1 MLKKWLN
8 SNVKQFLVITFMSVI
23 LTLIL
28 FSTHIYDY
36 IVNGTVFSGAGD
48 GFRQMMPFQMYLYE
62 HLSSFSS
69 LYDASFGLGGDYMKG
84 LSYYYSL
91 SPLMWPN
98 FLFIKI
104 GEIVGIF
111 NPTTIHFWPTNQLIM
126 AMIRAIITFVVTFY
140 LFKILHFKR
149 STNMIATILYGM
161 STVVIYFNFTWSF
174 YGNLLYLLP
183 LSILGLERYFQQ
195 RKIGIF
201 IVAIA
206 LTLFSNFYF
215 SYYQAIIIGCYYL
228 YRLIFTYKY
237 DIVSRTQKL
246 ICVISATVLSVLSS
260 VFGLFT
266 GISAFLENDRKQ
278 NPNVD
283 IPFLTP
289 LDYHYFFFS
298 DGFFITISILTII
311 ALLSFKLYRFYF
323 YRLFAIVTWI
333 LFIGSLSQYF
343 DSAFNGFSFPERR
356 WVYILALSSSA
367 LCGLFIQHLSTL
379 NMKYYLIRTIPVSI
393 IALLYVLLSPTHPL
407 ALIVGIILLM
417 VLAVILKFSLWRYKK
432 LTVAILVLIVMI
444 QQIVI
449 LDNNKNM
456 AIKPYQQSL
465 STLKQHDYHSNYV
478 NQLIKKINQNATG
491 PFNRI
496 DYMSDYALNSPF
508 IYHYNGISLYSSIF
522 NGDILKYYDKTLQI
536 NMPIDK
542 NSTYRLLG
550 NRQNLLS
557 LWNVNDRIRVNHDDN
572 LPYGFKINSEHKDN
586 KVRWIHSKNTIHYPS
601 AHITNKVFSNKE
613 LKSPLDKEQA
623 MLQGIVS
630 NNTKDV
636 NTHFKANKN
645 LLSDSTIKL
654 NSAAWQ
660 PPTKHLLQVKQN
672 NGGLTVQLPK
682 SVSNQ
687 FKDLYFEMDLELLS
701 PDKAHDVKVNEYTQ
715 ERNKLTYK
723 YRRFVTPVTIRIK
736 ASDRIRLS
744 LPKGKYRVN
753 LKGIYGEDYTTL
765 KDASNSLEAVK
776 VSKTKQGYTI
786 TKNKNSS
793 GYIVLPTAYNQ
804 GMEATSGDQS
814 LKVEKVNGVM
824 TGIKAPKNITKIQ
837 LSYTP
842 PYYYLLITIT
852 VFGIICSIIFTR
864 WARQK

>member
-1 MLKKWLN
+1 MLKKLLN

-36 IVNGTVFSGAGD
+36 IENGTVFSGSGD

-91 SPLMWPN
+91 SPLMWLN

-104 GEIVGIF
+104 GETVGIF

-126 AMIRAIITFVVTFY
+126 AMVRAIITFVVTFY

-149 STNMIATILYGM
+149 STNVIATILYGM

-174 YGNLLYLLP
+174 YGNLLFLLP

-195 RKIGIF
+195 RKIGLF
-201 IVAIA
+201 IIAIA

-215 SYYQAIIIGCYYL
+215 SYYQAIIIVCYYL
-228 YRLIFTYKY
+228 YRLIFTYNY
-237 DIVSRTQKL
+237 DIVSRKQKL
-246 ICVISATVLSVLSS
+246 ICVISATALSVLSS
-260 VFGLFT
+260 GFGLFT

-278 NPNVD
+278 NLNVD

-298 DGFFITISILTII
+298 DGFFITISILTIV
-311 ALLSFKLYRFYF
+311 ALLSFKLYRYYF
-323 YRLFAIVTWI
+323 YRLFAILTWI

-367 LCGLFIQHLSTL
+367 LCGLFIQHVSTL

-393 IALLYVLLSPTHPL
+393 TALLYVLLSPTHPL
-407 ALIVGIILLM
+407 ALIVGVILLI
-417 VLAVILKFSLWRYKK
+417 VIAIILKFSLWHYKK
-432 LTVAILVLIVMI
+432 LTVATLVLIVMI

-449 LDNNKNM
+449 LDNNKNI

-478 NQLIKKINQNATG
+478 NQLIKKINQNAKGTL
-491 PFNRI
+491 NRI

-586 KVRWIHSKNTIHYPS
+586 KVRWIHSKNSIHYPS

-613 LKSPLDKEQA
+613 LKSPLDKEHA
-623 MLQGIVS
+623 MLQGIIS
-630 NNTKDV
+630 NNAKDA
-636 NTHFKANKN
+636 NTHFIANKN
-645 LLSDSTIKL
+645 LLSKSTIKL
-654 NSAAWQ
+654 NDATWQ
-660 PPTKHLLQVKQN
+660 SSTKHLLKVKQK
-672 NGGLTVQLPK
+672 NGGLTIQLPK

-687 FKDLYFEMDLELLS
+687 YKDLYLEMDLELLS

-723 YRRFVTPVTIRIK
+723 YRRFVTPVTMRIK
-736 ASDRIRLS
+736 SSDSIRLS
-744 LPKGKYRVN
+744 LPKGTYRVN
-753 LKGIYGEDYTTL
+753 LKGLYGEDYSTL
-765 KDASNSLEAVK
+765 QHASSSLEAVK
-776 VSKTKQGYTI
+776 VSKNKHGYTI

-793 GYIVLPTAYNQ
+793 GYIVLPMAYTKGMYAKSDNQ
-804 GMEATSGDQS
+804 N
-814 LKVEKVNGVM
+814 LKVEKVNGIM
-824 TGIKAPKNITKIQ
+824 TGIKAPKNLTKIQ

-842 PYYYLLITIT
+842 QHFNLLIIITI
-852 VFGIICSIIFTR
+852 FGILSSVIFARRITR
-864 WARQK
+864 K

>member
-1 MLKKWLN
+1 MLKKLLN

-36 IVNGTVFSGAGD
+36 IENGTVFSGSGD

-91 SPLMWPN
+91 SPLMWLN

-104 GEIVGIF
+104 GETFGIF

-126 AMIRAIITFVVTFY
+126 AMVRAIITFVVTFY

-149 STNMIATILYGM
+149 STNVIATILYGM

-195 RKIGIF
+195 RKIGLF
-201 IVAIA
+201 IIAIA

-215 SYYQAIIIGCYYL
+215 SYYQAIIIVFYYL
-228 YRLIFTYKY
+228 YRLIFSYNY
-237 DIVSRTQKL
+237 DIVSRKQKL
-246 ICVISATVLSVLSS
+246 ICVISATALSVLSS

-298 DGFFITISILTII
+298 DGFFITISILTIV
-311 ALLSFKLYRFYF
+311 ALLSFKLYRYYF
-323 YRLFAIVTWI
+323 YRLFAILTWI

-367 LCGLFIQHLSTL
+367 LCGLFIQHVSTL

-407 ALIVGIILLM
+407 ALIVGVILLI
-417 VLAVILKFSLWRYKK
+417 VLAIILKFSLWHYKK
-432 LTVAILVLIVMI
+432 LTVATLVLIVMI

-449 LDNNKNM
+449 LDNNKNIT
-456 AIKPYQQSL
+456 IKPYQQSL

-478 NQLIKKINQNATG
+478 NQLIKKINQNAKGTL
-491 PFNRI
+491 NRI

-586 KVRWIHSKNTIHYPS
+586 KVRWIHSKNSIHYPS

-623 MLQGIVS
+623 MLQGIIS
-630 NNTKDV
+630 NNAKDA
-636 NTHFKANKN
+636 NTHFIANKN
-645 LLSDSTIKL
+645 LLSKSTIKL
-654 NSAAWQ
+654 NDATWQ
-660 PPTKHLLQVKQN
+660 SSTKHLLKVKQK
-672 NGGLTVQLPK
+672 NGGLTIQLPK

-687 FKDLYFEMDLELLS
+687 YKDLYLEMDLELLS
-701 PDKAHDVKVNEYTQ
+701 PNKAHDVKVNEYTQ

-723 YRRFVTPVTIRIK
+723 YRRFVTPVTMRIK
-736 ASDRIRLS
+736 SSDSIRLS
-744 LPKGKYRVN
+744 LPKGTYRVN
-753 LKGIYGEDYTTL
+753 LKGLYGEDYSTL
-765 KDASNSLEAVK
+765 QHASSSLEAVK
-776 VSKTKQGYTI
+776 VSKNKHGYTI

-793 GYIVLPTAYNQ
+793 GYIVLPMAYTKGMYAKSDNQ
-804 GMEATSGDQS
+804 N
-814 LKVEKVNGVM
+814 LKVEKVNGIM
-824 TGIKAPKNITKIQ
+824 TGIKAPKNLTKIQ

-842 PYYYLLITIT
+842 QHFNLLIIITI
-852 VFGIICSIIFTR
+852 FGILSSIIFTR
-864 WARQK
+864 WIRRK

>member
-1 MLKKWLN
+1 MLKKMLN

-23 LTLIL
+23 STLIL
-28 FSTHIYDY
+28 FSTYIYDY
-36 IVNGTVFSGAGD
+36 FVDGIVFSGSGD

-62 HLSSFSS
+62 HLSSFTS

-91 SPLMWPN
+91 SPLMWLN

-104 GEIVGIF
+104 GETFGIF

-126 AMIRAIITFVVTFY
+126 AMIRAIITFVTTFY
-140 LFKILHFKR
+140 LFKTLRFKR
-149 STNMIATILYGM
+149 STNVIATILYGM

-183 LSILGLERYFQQ
+183 LSILGLEKYFQQ

-201 IVAIA
+201 IIAIT

-228 YRLIFTYKY
+228 YRLIFTYKH
-237 DIVSRTQKL
+237 DIVSRKQKL
-246 ICVISATVLSVLSS
+246 LCVVSATILSAISS
-260 VFGLFT
+260 LFGLYT
-266 GISAFLENDRKQ
+266 GVSAFFENDRQQ
-278 NPNVD
+278 NPNVN

-298 DGFFITISILTII
+298 DGFYITISIVTIV
-311 ALLSFKLYRFYF
+311 ALLAFKLYRYYF

-343 DSAFNGFSFPERR
+343 DSAFNGFSLPERR

-367 LCGLFIQHLSTL
+367 LCGLFIQHVSTL
-379 NMKYYLIRTIPVSI
+379 NMKYFLIRAIPVSM
-393 IALLYVLLSPTHPL
+393 IALLYTLLSPTHPL
-407 ALIVGIILLM
+407 ALIVGTIILILL
-417 VLAVILKFSLWRYKK
+417 VLILKFDLWRYKK
-432 LTVAILVLIVMI
+432 VTITTLVSIVII

-449 LDNNKNM
+449 INENKAI
-456 AIKPYQQSL
+456 AIKPYQQTL
-465 STLKQHDYHSNYV
+465 SAMKQHDYHSSYIS
-478 NQLIKKINQNATG
+478 QLIKNINHSAKDSL
-491 PFNRI
+491 NRI

-522 NGDILKYYDKTLQI
+522 NGDILNYYDKSLQI

-550 NRQNLLS
+550 NRQNLMS
-557 LWNVNDRIRVNHDDN
+557 LWNVNDRIRTNRDDN
-572 LPYGFKINSEHKDN
+572 LPYGFQIVSERTEN
-586 KVRWIHSKNTIHYPS
+586 KAHWIHSKNTIQYPS

-623 MLQGIVS
+623 MLQGIIS
-630 NNTKDV
+630 NNTKDA

-645 LLSDSTIKL
+645 LLADTTIKV
-654 NSAAWQ
+654 NDATWQ
-660 PPTKHLLQVKQN
+660 SSTKHLLKVKQK
-672 NGGLTVQLPK
+672 NGGLIVQLPK
-682 SVSNQ
+682 SVANKY
-687 FKDLYFEMDLELLS
+687 KDLYLEMDLELLS
-701 PDKAHDVKVNEYTQ
+701 PDKVHDVKVNEYTQ

-723 YRRFVTPVTIRIK
+723 YRRFVTPVTMRIK
-736 ASDRIRLS
+736 SSDTIKLS
-744 LPKGKYRVN
+744 LPKGTYRVN

-765 KDASNSLEAVK
+765 QYASNSLEPVK
-776 VSKTKQGYTI
+776 VSETKQGYTI

-793 GYIVLPTAYNQ
+793 GYIVLPMAYTKGMHAKSGNQ
-804 GMEATSGDQS
+804 KF
-814 LKVEKVNGVM
+814 KVEQVNGVM
-824 TGIKAPKNITKIQ
+824 TGIKVPKNVTKIQ

-842 PYYYLLITIT
+842 PYYYLLITISI
-852 VFGIICSIIFTR
+852 FGIICSIIFTR
-864 WARQK
+864 WIKRK

>member
-1 MLKKWLN
+1 MLKKMLN
-8 SNVKQFLVITFMSVI
+8 SNVKQFLIITLMSVI
-23 LTLIL
+23 STLML
-28 FSTHIYDY
+28 FSTYIYDY
-36 IVNGTVFSGAGD
+36 FVDGIVFSGSGD

-62 HLSSFSS
+62 HLSSFTS

-91 SPLMWPN
+91 SPLMWLN

-104 GEIVGIF
+104 GETFGIF

-126 AMIRAIITFVVTFY
+126 AMIRAIITFVTTFY
-140 LFKILHFKR
+140 LFKTLRFKR
-149 STNMIATILYGM
+149 STNVIATILYGM

-183 LSILGLERYFQQ
+183 LSILGLEKYFQQ

-201 IVAIA
+201 IIAIT

-228 YRLIFTYKY
+228 YRLIFTYKH
-237 DIVSRTQKL
+237 DIVSRKQKL
-246 ICVISATVLSVLSS
+246 LCVISATILSAISS
-260 VFGLFT
+260 LFGLYT
-266 GISAFLENDRKQ
+266 GVSAFLENDRQQ
-278 NPNVD
+278 NPNVN

-298 DGFFITISILTII
+298 DGFYITISIVTIV
-311 ALLSFKLYRFYF
+311 ALLAFKLYRYYF

-367 LCGLFIQHLSTL
+367 LCGLFIQHVSTL
-379 NMKYYLIRTIPVSI
+379 NMKYFLIRAIPVSM
-393 IALLYVLLSPTHPL
+393 IALLYTLLSPTHPL
-407 ALIVGIILLM
+407 ALIVGTIILI
-417 VLAVILKFSLWRYKK
+417 VLALILKFDLWRYKK
-432 LTVAILVLIVMI
+432 VTVTTLVSIVII

-449 LDNNKNM
+449 INENKAI
-456 AIKPYQQSL
+456 AIKPYQQTL
-465 STLKQHDYHSNYV
+465 SAMKQHDYHSSYIS
-478 NQLIKKINQNATG
+478 QLIKNINHSAKD
-491 PFNRI
+491 PLNRI

-522 NGDILKYYDKTLQI
+522 NGDILNYYDKTLQI

-550 NRQNLLS
+550 NRQNLMS
-557 LWNVNDRIRVNHDDN
+557 LWNVNDRIRTNRDDN
-572 LPYGFKINSEHKDN
+572 LPYGFQIVSERTEN
-586 KVRWIHSKNTIHYPS
+586 KARWIHSKNTIQYPS

-613 LKSPLDKEQA
+613 LKSPLDNEQA
-623 MLQGIVS
+623 MLQGVIS
-630 NNTKDV
+630 NNANDA
-636 NTHFKANKN
+636 NTHFKTNKN
-645 LLSDSTIKL
+645 LLADSTIKV
-654 NSAAWQ
+654 NDATWQ
-660 PPTKHLLQVKQN
+660 SSTKHLLKVKQK
-672 NGGLTVQLPK
+672 NGGLIIKLPK

-687 FKDLYFEMDLELLS
+687 YKDLYLEMDLELLS

-723 YRRFVTPVTIRIK
+723 YRRFVTPVTMRIK
-736 ASDRIRLS
+736 SSDTIKFS
-744 LPKGKYRVN
+744 LPKGTYRAN
-753 LKGIYGEDYTTL
+753 LKGLYGEDYSTL
-765 KDASNSLEAVK
+765 QNASNSLEPVK

-786 TKNKNSS
+786 TKNKHSS
-793 GYIVLPTAYNQ
+793 GYIVLPMAYTKGMHAKSGNQ
-804 GMEATSGDQS
+804 KF
-814 LKVEKVNGVM
+814 KVEQVNGVM
-824 TGIKAPKNITKIQ
+824 TGIKVPKNVTKIQ

-842 PYYYLLITIT
+842 PYYYLLITISI
-852 VFGIICSIIFTR
+852 FGIICSFIFMR
-864 WARQK
+864 WIKRK

>member
-1 MLKKWLN
+1 M
-8 SNVKQFLVITFMSVI
+8 
-23 LTLIL
+23 
-28 FSTHIYDY
+28 
-36 IVNGTVFSGAGD
+36 
-48 GFRQMMPFQMYLYE
+48 
-62 HLSSFSS
+62 
-69 LYDASFGLGGDYMKG
+69 
-84 LSYYYSL
+84 
-91 SPLMWPN
+91 
-98 FLFIKI
+98 
-104 GEIVGIF
+104 
-111 NPTTIHFWPTNQLIM
+111 
-126 AMIRAIITFVVTFY
+126 
-140 LFKILHFKR
+140 
-149 STNMIATILYGM
+149 
-161 STVVIYFNFTWSF
+161 
-174 YGNLLYLLP
+174 
-183 LSILGLERYFQQ
+183 
-195 RKIGIF
+195 
-201 IVAIA
+201 
-206 LTLFSNFYF
+206 
-215 SYYQAIIIGCYYL
+215 
-228 YRLIFTYKY
+228 
-237 DIVSRTQKL
+237 
-246 ICVISATVLSVLSS
+246 
-260 VFGLFT
+260 
-266 GISAFLENDRKQ
+266 
-278 NPNVD
+278 
-283 IPFLTP
+283 
-289 LDYHYFFFS
+289 
-298 DGFFITISILTII
+298 
-311 ALLSFKLYRFYF
+311 SFKLYRFYF

-379 NMKYYLIRTIPVSI
+379 NMKYYLIRTIPVCI

-456 AIKPYQQSL
+456 AIKPYQQSI

-660 PPTKHLLQVKQN
+660 SPTKHLLQVKQN

-687 FKDLYFEMDLELLS
+687 YKDLYLEMDLELLS

-736 ASDRIRLS
+736 SSDRIRLS

-804 GMEATSGDQS
+804 GMKATSGDQS
-814 LKVEKVNGVM
+814 LKVEQVNGIM

-852 VFGIICSIIFTR
+852 IFGIICSIIFTR

>member
-1 MLKKWLN
+1 MLKKLLN
-8 SNVKQFLVITFMSVI
+8 SNVKQFLVITFTSVI

-28 FSTHIYDY
+28 FSTYIYDY
-36 IVNGTVFSGAGD
+36 LVDGIVFSGSGD

-62 HLSSFSS
+62 HLSSLTS

-91 SPLMWPN
+91 SPLMWLN

-104 GEIVGIF
+104 GETFGIF

-126 AMIRAIITFVVTFY
+126 AIIRAIITFVTTFY
-140 LFKILHFKR
+140 LFKTLRFKR
-149 STNMIATILYGM
+149 CTNVIATILYGM
-161 STVVIYFNFTWSF
+161 STGVIYFNFTWSF

-183 LSILGLERYFQQ
+183 LSILGLEKYFQQ

-201 IVAIA
+201 IIAIT

-228 YRLIFTYKY
+228 YRLIFTYKH
-237 DIVSRTQKL
+237 DIVSRKQKL
-246 ICVISATVLSVLSS
+246 LCVVSATILSAISS
-260 VFGLFT
+260 LFGLYT
-266 GISAFLENDRKQ
+266 GVSAFLENDRQQ
-278 NPNVD
+278 NPNVN

-298 DGFFITISILTII
+298 DGFNITISIVTIV
-311 ALLSFKLYRFYF
+311 ALLAFKLYRYYF
-323 YRLFAIVTWI
+323 YRLFATVTWI

-367 LCGLFIQHLSTL
+367 LCGLFIQHISTL
-379 NMKYYLIRTIPVSI
+379 NMKYFLIRAIPVSM
-393 IALLYVLLSPTHPL
+393 IALLYTLLSPTHPL
-407 ALIVGIILLM
+407 ALIVGTTILIM
-417 VLAVILKFSLWRYKK
+417 LALILKFDLWRYKK
-432 LTVAILVLIVMI
+432 VTVTTLVSIVII

-449 LDNNKNM
+449 INENKAI
-456 AIKPYQQSL
+456 AIKPYQQTL
-465 STLKQHDYHSNYV
+465 SAMKQHDYHSSYIS
-478 NQLIKKINQNATG
+478 QLIKNINHSAKG
-491 PFNRI
+491 PLNRI

-522 NGDILKYYDKTLQI
+522 NGDILNYYDKTLQI

-550 NRQNLLS
+550 NRQNLMS
-557 LWNVNDRIRVNHDDN
+557 LWNVNDRIRTNRDDN
-572 LPYGFKINSEHKDN
+572 LPYGFQINSEHKDN
-586 KVRWIHSKNTIHYPS
+586 KVRWIHSKNTIQYPS

-623 MLQGIVS
+623 MLQGVIS
-630 NNTKDV
+630 NNANDA
-636 NTHFKANKN
+636 NTHFKTNKN
-645 LLSDSTIKL
+645 LLADTTIKV
-654 NSAAWQ
+654 NDATWQ
-660 PPTKHLLQVKQN
+660 SSTKHLLKVKQK
-672 NGGLTVQLPK
+672 NGGLIIKLPK
-682 SVSNQ
+682 SVANKY
-687 FKDLYFEMDLELLS
+687 KDLYLEMDLELLS

-723 YRRFVTPVTIRIK
+723 YRRFVTPVTICIK
-736 ASDRIRLS
+736 SSDTIKLF
-744 LPKGKYRVN
+744 LPKGTYRAN
-753 LKGIYGEDYTTL
+753 LKGLYGEDYSTL
-765 KDASNSLEAVK
+765 QNASNSLEPVK

-793 GYIVLPTAYNQ
+793 GYIVLPMAYSKGMHAKSGNQ
-804 GMEATSGDQS
+804 K
-814 LKVEKVNGVM
+814 LKVEQVNGVM
-824 TGIKAPKNITKIQ
+824 TGIKVPKNVTKIQ

-842 PYYYLLITIT
+842 PYYYLLITISI
-852 VFGIICSIIFTR
+852 FGILCSIIFTR
-864 WARQK
+864 WIKRK

>member
-8 SNVKQFLVITFMSVI
+8 SNVKQFFVITFISVI

-91 SPLMWPN
+91 SPLMWLN

-104 GEIVGIF
+104 GETVGIF

-174 YGNLLYLLP
+174 YGSLLYLLP

-298 DGFFITISILTII
+298 DGFYITISILTIV

-323 YRLFAIVTWI
+323 YRLFAIVTWL

-557 LWNVNDRIRVNHDDN
+557 
-572 LPYGFKINSEHKDN
+572 
-586 KVRWIHSKNTIHYPS
+586 
-601 AHITNKVFSNKE
+601 
-613 LKSPLDKEQA
+613 
-623 MLQGIVS
+623 
-630 NNTKDV
+630 
-636 NTHFKANKN
+636 
-645 LLSDSTIKL
+645 DSTIKL

-660 PPTKHLLQVKQN
+660 SPTKHLLQVKQN

-723 YRRFVTPVTIRIK
+723 YRRVVTPVTIRIK

-776 VSKTKQGYTI
+776 VSKTKHGYTI

-804 GMEATSGDQS
+804 GMKATSGDQS
-814 LKVEKVNGVM
+814 LKVEQVNGVM

-852 VFGIICSIIFTR
+852 IFGIICSIIFTR

>member
-1 MLKKWLN
+1 MLKKLLN

-36 IVNGTVFSGAGD
+36 IENGTVFSGSGD

-91 SPLMWPN
+91 SPLMWLN

-104 GEIVGIF
+104 GETFGIF

-126 AMIRAIITFVVTFY
+126 AMVRAIITFVVTFY

-149 STNMIATILYGM
+149 STNVIATILYGM

-195 RKIGIF
+195 RKIGLF
-201 IVAIA
+201 IIAIA

-215 SYYQAIIIGCYYL
+215 SYYQAIIIVCYYL
-228 YRLIFTYKY
+228 YRLIFTYNY
-237 DIVSRTQKL
+237 DIVSRKQKL
-246 ICVISATVLSVLSS
+246 ICVISATALSVLSS

-298 DGFFITISILTII
+298 DGFFITISILTIV
-311 ALLSFKLYRFYF
+311 ALLSFKLYRYYF
-323 YRLFAIVTWI
+323 YRLFAILTWI

-367 LCGLFIQHLSTL
+367 LCGLFIQHISTL

-407 ALIVGIILLM
+407 ALIVGVILLI
-417 VLAVILKFSLWRYKK
+417 VLAIILKFSLWHYKK
-432 LTVAILVLIVMI
+432 LTVATLVLIVMI

-449 LDNNKNM
+449 LDNNKNI

-478 NQLIKKINQNATG
+478 NQLIKKINQNAKGTL
-491 PFNRI
+491 NRI

-542 NSTYRLLG
+542 NSTYRLFG

-586 KVRWIHSKNTIHYPS
+586 KVRWIHSKNSIHYPS

-613 LKSPLDKEQA
+613 LKSPLDKEHA
-623 MLQGIVS
+623 MLQGIIS
-630 NNTKDV
+630 NNAKDA
-636 NTHFKANKN
+636 NTHFIANKN
-645 LLSDSTIKL
+645 LLSKSTIKL
-654 NSAAWQ
+654 NDATWQ
-660 PPTKHLLQVKQN
+660 SSTKHLLKVKQK
-672 NGGLTVQLPK
+672 NGGLTIQLPK

-687 FKDLYFEMDLELLS
+687 YKDLYLEMDLELLS
-701 PDKAHDVKVNEYTQ
+701 PNKAHDVKVNEYTQ

-723 YRRFVTPVTIRIK
+723 YRRFVTPVTMRIK
-736 ASDRIRLS
+736 SSDSIRLS
-744 LPKGKYRVN
+744 LPKGTYRVN
-753 LKGIYGEDYTTL
+753 LKGLYGEDYSTL
-765 KDASNSLEAVK
+765 QHASSSLEAVK
-776 VSKTKQGYTI
+776 VSKNKHGYTI

-793 GYIVLPTAYNQ
+793 GYIVLPMAYTKGMYAKSDNQ
-804 GMEATSGDQS
+804 N
-814 LKVEKVNGVM
+814 LKVEKVNGIM
-824 TGIKAPKNITKIQ
+824 TGIKAPKNLTKIQ

-842 PYYYLLITIT
+842 QHFNLLIIITI
-852 VFGIICSIIFTR
+852 FGILSSIIFTR
-864 WARQK
+864 WIRRK

>member
-1 MLKKWLN
+1 MLKKRLN
-8 SNVKQFLVITFMSVI
+8 SNVKQFLVITFTSVI

-28 FSTHIYDY
+28 FSTYIYDY
-36 IVNGTVFSGAGD
+36 FVDGIVFSGSGD

-62 HLSSFSS
+62 HLSSLTS

-91 SPLMWPN
+91 SPLMWLN

-104 GEIVGIF
+104 GETFGIF

-126 AMIRAIITFVVTFY
+126 AMIRAIITFVTTFY
-140 LFKILHFKR
+140 LFKTLRFKR
-149 STNMIATILYGM
+149 STNVIATILYGM

-183 LSILGLERYFQQ
+183 LSILGLEKYFQQ

-201 IVAIA
+201 IIAIT

-228 YRLIFTYKY
+228 YRLIFTYKH
-237 DIVSRTQKL
+237 DIVSRKQKL
-246 ICVISATVLSVLSS
+246 LCVISATILSAISS
-260 VFGLFT
+260 LFGLYT
-266 GISAFLENDRKQ
+266 GVSAFLENDRQQ
-278 NPNVD
+278 NPNVN

-298 DGFFITISILTII
+298 DGFYITISIVTIV
-311 ALLSFKLYRFYF
+311 ALLAFKLYRYYF

-367 LCGLFIQHLSTL
+367 LCGLFIQHVSTL
-379 NMKYYLIRTIPVSI
+379 NMKYFLIRAIPVSM
-393 IALLYVLLSPTHPL
+393 IALLYTLLSPTHPL
-407 ALIVGIILLM
+407 ALIVGTIILI
-417 VLAVILKFSLWRYKK
+417 VLALILKFDLWRYKK
-432 LTVAILVLIVMI
+432 VTVTTLVSIVII

-449 LDNNKNM
+449 INENKAI
-456 AIKPYQQSL
+456 AIKPYQQTL
-465 STLKQHDYHSNYV
+465 SAMKQHDYHSSYIS
-478 NQLIKKINQNATG
+478 QLIKNINHSAKD
-491 PFNRI
+491 PLNRI

-522 NGDILKYYDKTLQI
+522 NGDILNYYDKTLQI

-550 NRQNLLS
+550 NRQNLMS
-557 LWNVNDRIRVNHDDN
+557 LWNVNNRIRTNRDDN
-572 LPYGFKINSEHKDN
+572 LPYGFQIVSERTEN
-586 KVRWIHSKNTIHYPS
+586 KARWIHSKNTIQYPS

-623 MLQGIVS
+623 MLQGVIS
-630 NNTKDV
+630 NNANDA

-645 LLSDSTIKL
+645 LLSDTTIKV
-654 NSAAWQ
+654 NDATWQ
-660 PPTKHLLQVKQN
+660 SSTKHLLKVKQK
-672 NGGLTVQLPK
+672 NGGLIIKLPK
-682 SVSNQ
+682 SISNQ
-687 FKDLYFEMDLELLS
+687 YKDLYLEMDLELLS

-723 YRRFVTPVTIRIK
+723 YRRFVTPVTMRIK
-736 ASDRIRLS
+736 SSDKIKLS
-744 LPKGKYRVN
+744 LPKGTYRVN
-753 LKGIYGEDYTTL
+753 LKGIYGEDYSTL
-765 KDASNSLEAVK
+765 QYASNSLEPVK

-793 GYIVLPTAYNQ
+793 GYIVLPMAYTKGMHAKSGNQ
-804 GMEATSGDQS
+804 KF
-814 LKVEKVNGVM
+814 KVEQVNGVM
-824 TGIKAPKNITKIQ
+824 TGIKVPKNVTKIQ

-842 PYYYLLITIT
+842 PYYYLLTTISI
-852 VFGIICSIIFTR
+852 FGILCSIIFTR
-864 WARQK
+864 WIKRK

>member
-1 MLKKWLN
+1 
-8 SNVKQFLVITFMSVI
+8 
-23 LTLIL
+23 
-28 FSTHIYDY
+28 
-36 IVNGTVFSGAGD
+36 
-48 GFRQMMPFQMYLYE
+48 
-62 HLSSFSS
+62 
-69 LYDASFGLGGDYMKG
+69 
-84 LSYYYSL
+84 
-91 SPLMWPN
+91 
-98 FLFIKI
+98 
-104 GEIVGIF
+104 
-111 NPTTIHFWPTNQLIM
+111 
-126 AMIRAIITFVVTFY
+126 
-140 LFKILHFKR
+140 KILHFKR

-195 RKIGIF
+195 RKIGVF

-289 LDYHYFFFS
+289 LDHHYFFFS
-298 DGFFITISILTII
+298 DGFYITISILTIV

-379 NMKYYLIRTIPVSI
+379 NMKYYLIRTIPVCI

-432 LTVAILVLIVMI
+432 LTVPILVLIVMI

-465 STLKQHDYHSNYV
+465 STL
-478 NQLIKKINQNATG
+478 
-491 PFNRI
+491 
-496 DYMSDYALNSPF
+496 
-508 IYHYNGISLYSSIF
+508 
-522 NGDILKYYDKTLQI
+522 
-536 NMPIDK
+536 
-542 NSTYRLLG
+542 
-550 NRQNLLS
+550 
-557 LWNVNDRIRVNHDDN
+557 
-572 LPYGFKINSEHKDN
+572 
-586 KVRWIHSKNTIHYPS
+586 
-601 AHITNKVFSNKE
+601 
-613 LKSPLDKEQA
+613 
-623 MLQGIVS
+623 
-630 NNTKDV
+630 
-636 NTHFKANKN
+636 
-645 LLSDSTIKL
+645 
-654 NSAAWQ
+654 
-660 PPTKHLLQVKQN
+660 
-672 NGGLTVQLPK
+672 
-682 SVSNQ
+682 
-687 FKDLYFEMDLELLS
+687 
-701 PDKAHDVKVNEYTQ
+701 
-715 ERNKLTYK
+715 
-723 YRRFVTPVTIRIK
+723 
-736 ASDRIRLS
+736 
-744 LPKGKYRVN
+744 
-753 LKGIYGEDYTTL
+753 
-765 KDASNSLEAVK
+765 
-776 VSKTKQGYTI
+776 
-786 TKNKNSS
+786 
-793 GYIVLPTAYNQ
+793 
-804 GMEATSGDQS
+804 
-814 LKVEKVNGVM
+814 
-824 TGIKAPKNITKIQ
+824 
-837 LSYTP
+837 
-842 PYYYLLITIT
+842 
-852 VFGIICSIIFTR
+852 
-864 WARQK
+864 

>member
-8 SNVKQFLVITFMSVI
+8 SNVKQFFVITFISVI

-91 SPLMWPN
+91 SPLMWLN

-104 GEIVGIF
+104 GETVGIF

-237 DIVSRTQKL
+237 DIVSRTQKF

-298 DGFFITISILTII
+298 DGFYITISILTIV

-456 AIKPYQQSL
+456 AIKPYQQSI

-478 NQLIKKINQNATG
+478 KQLIKKINQNATG

-557 LWNVNDRIRVNHDDN
+557 
-572 LPYGFKINSEHKDN
+572 
-586 KVRWIHSKNTIHYPS
+586 
-601 AHITNKVFSNKE
+601 
-613 LKSPLDKEQA
+613 
-623 MLQGIVS
+623 
-630 NNTKDV
+630 
-636 NTHFKANKN
+636 
-645 LLSDSTIKL
+645 DSTIKL

-660 PPTKHLLQVKQN
+660 SPTKHLLQVKQN

-744 LPKGKYRVN
+744 LLKGKYRVN

-765 KDASNSLEAVK
+765 KDASNSLESVK

-804 GMEATSGDQS
+804 GMKATSGDQS
-814 LKVEKVNGVM
+814 LKVEQVNGVM

-852 VFGIICSIIFTR
+852 IFGIICSIIFTR

>member
-1 MLKKWLN
+1 MLKKMLN
-8 SNVKQFLVITFMSVI
+8 SNVKQFLVITFTSVI

-28 FSTHIYDY
+28 FSTYIYDY
-36 IVNGTVFSGAGD
+36 FVDGIVFSGSGD

-62 HLSSFSS
+62 HLSSLTS

-91 SPLMWPN
+91 SPLMWLN

-104 GEIVGIF
+104 GETFGIF

-126 AMIRAIITFVVTFY
+126 AMIRAIITFVTTFY
-140 LFKILHFKR
+140 LFKTLRFKR
-149 STNMIATILYGM
+149 STNVIATILYGM

-183 LSILGLERYFQQ
+183 LSILGLEKYFQQ

-201 IVAIA
+201 IIAIT

-228 YRLIFTYKY
+228 YRLIFTYKH
-237 DIVSRTQKL
+237 DIVSRKQKL
-246 ICVISATVLSVLSS
+246 LCVVSATILSAISS
-260 VFGLFT
+260 LFGLYT
-266 GISAFLENDRKQ
+266 GVSAFLENDRQQ
-278 NPNVD
+278 NPNVN

-298 DGFFITISILTII
+298 DGFYITISIVTIV
-311 ALLSFKLYRFYF
+311 ALLAFKLYRYYF

-367 LCGLFIQHLSTL
+367 LCGLFIQHVSKL
-379 NMKYYLIRTIPVSI
+379 NMKYFLIRAIPVSI
-393 IALLYVLLSPTHPL
+393 IALLYTLLSPTHPL
-407 ALIVGIILLM
+407 ALIVGTIILI
-417 VLAVILKFSLWRYKK
+417 VLALILKFDLWRYKK
-432 LTVAILVLIVMI
+432 VTITTLVSIVII

-449 LDNNKNM
+449 INENKSI
-456 AIKPYQQSL
+456 AIKPYQQTL
-465 STLKQHDYHSNYV
+465 SAMKQHDYHSSYIS
-478 NQLIKKINQNATG
+478 QLIKNINHSAKD
-491 PFNRI
+491 PLNRI

-522 NGDILKYYDKTLQI
+522 NGDILNYYDKSLQI

-550 NRQNLLS
+550 NRQNLMS
-557 LWNVNDRIRVNHDDN
+557 LWNVDDRIRTNRDDN
-572 LPYGFKINSEHKDN
+572 LPYGFQIVSEHNEN
-586 KVRWIHSKNTIHYPS
+586 KAHWIHSKNTIQYPS

-623 MLQGIVS
+623 MLQGVIS
-630 NNTKDV
+630 NNANDA

-645 LLSDSTIKL
+645 LLSATTIKV
-654 NSAAWQ
+654 NDATWQ
-660 PPTKHLLQVKQN
+660 SSTKHLLKVKQK
-672 NGGLTVQLPK
+672 NGGLIIKLPK

-687 FKDLYFEMDLELLS
+687 YKDLYLEMDLELLS

-723 YRRFVTPVTIRIK
+723 YRRFVTPVTMRIK
-736 ASDRIRLS
+736 SSDKIKLS
-744 LPKGKYRVN
+744 LPKGTYRVN
-753 LKGIYGEDYTTL
+753 LKGIYGEDYSTL
-765 KDASNSLEAVK
+765 QNASNSLEAVK

-793 GYIVLPTAYNQ
+793 GYIILPMTYTKGMHAKSGNQ
-804 GMEATSGDQS
+804 K
-814 LKVEKVNGVM
+814 LKVEQVNGVM
-824 TGIKAPKNITKIQ
+824 TGIKVPKNVTKIQ

-842 PYYYLLITIT
+842 PYYYSLIIISI
-852 VFGIICSIIFTR
+852 FGIICSIIFTR
-864 WARQK
+864 WIKRK